1 MKKLEN
7 IKVILEK
14 HKEELGKQYGIEE
27 IGIFGSFLRARQ
39 KKDSDIDILVE
50 FKPEAKMSFLE
61 FVKLESYL
69 SDLLGNKV
77 DLVEKSALK
86 PRIGKH
92 ILKEVEYLWTES

>member
-14 HKEELGKQYGIEE
+14 HKEELRKKYGIEE
-27 IGIFGSFLRARQ
+27 IGIFGSYLRTRQ
-39 KKDSDIDILVE
+39 EKESDIDILVE
-50 FKPEAKMSFLE
+50 FKPEAKMSLLE
-61 FVKLESYL
+61 FVKLENYL

-92 ILKEVEYLWTES
+92 ILKEVEYLWTER